1 MMIPEEFHD
10 MIDASRR
17 ALLPGGSANTFLLE
31 DQTNELLRA
40 IEEVQEQVGED
51 DLIGLM
57 HEITQRPGSE
67 YYSVRR
73 ISAYVWYGQLEAA
86 LLHETLG
93 AKAQRF
99 ADDLK
104 RWPGAYV
111 PNELAELYNRIVD
124 DARETGSEDP
134 FVVGDVRATPKS
146 SGYSGTPGVYAQATL
161 EACAAALAV
170 EA

>member
-31 DQTNELLRA
+31 EQAHELMRA
-40 IEEVQEQVGED
+40 LEEAQEQSGGDE
-51 DLIGLM
+51 LIGLM
-57 HEITQRPGSE
+57 DEITQRPGSE

-73 ISAYVWYGQLEAA
+73 ISAYVWYGQFEAA
-86 LLHETLG
+86 LLFEPRG
-93 AKAQRF
+93 ARAQRF

-104 RWPGAYV
+104 AWPGAYI
-111 PNELAELYNRIVD
+111 PNDLVDLYNRFID
-124 DARETGSEDP
+124 DARETGADDP
-134 FVVGDVRATPKS
+134 FVVGDVKASPKS